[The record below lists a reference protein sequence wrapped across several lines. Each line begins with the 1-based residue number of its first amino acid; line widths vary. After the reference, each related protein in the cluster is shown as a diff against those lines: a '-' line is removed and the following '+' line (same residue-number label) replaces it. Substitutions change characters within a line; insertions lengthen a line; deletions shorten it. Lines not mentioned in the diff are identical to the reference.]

1 MDLGERL
8 YQLRKAHNLSQGE
21 VADALGVSRQSVSK
35 WENNTSVPEL
45 DKLVKLG
52 ELFGLTLD
60 ELVKGEAAPAPAG
73 RLEQSRPVSG
83 PAGGRRIAAIVLL
96 VCGGVGTLL
105 FCATLLI
112 YLTLWLMLAGLLCWH
127 AREHL
132 GLCLGLSLWLFG
144 VLFFQTGTALSP
156 WDIFYPISYRFYP
169 PFYLFLDWLVFGL
182 LLLMLGLAL
191 RAVWRRFDRPALL
204 RLGLAVGL
212 FAVVRAVAL
221 LPPLFHL
228 VWIRT
233 STAPFYY
240 PFPDFFC
247 YSVLVIALFP
257 LPWGGYRRRPFVVL
271 AAWLLSFGLDRL
283 VFFLSPDHIFPVFLF
298 YYWPLLLL
306 LFYLAAAWAGAA
318 WERRAARRS

>member
-8 YQLRKAHNLSQGE
+8 YQLRKARNLSQGE
-21 VADALGVSRQSVSK
+21 VADSLGVSRQSVSK
-35 WENNTSVPEL
+35 WENNTSAPEL

-73 RLEQSRPVSG
+73 RLERPRPASG

-96 VCGGVGTLL
+96 VCGGVGSLL
-105 FCATLLI
+105 FCTTLLI
-112 YLTLWLMLAGLLCWH
+112 YLTLWLVLAGLLCWH
-127 AREHL
+127 VQEHL
-132 GLCLGLSLWLFG
+132 GLCLGLSFWMIL
-144 VLFFQTGTALSP
+144 VVYFQNFSVLSP
-156 WDIFYPISYRFYP
+156 WNALIPAVYRAYP
-169 PFYLFLDWLVFGL
+169 PSYILLDWLL
-182 LLLMLGLAL
+182 LLPLLLFLGLAV
-191 RAVWRRFDRPALL
+191 RAAWRQFDRPALL

-212 FAVVRAVAL
+212 FATATIVLHLLRIPAL
-221 LPPLFHL
+221 ISIDASPG
-228 VWIRT
+228 
-233 STAPFYY
+233 FYY
-240 PFPDFFC
+240 PKP
-247 YSVLVIALFP
+247 YQLEELVLLAALFP

-283 VFFLSPDHIFPVFLF
+283 VFSLSPDHMFPVFLF

>member
-8 YQLRKAHNLSQGE
+8 YQLRKARNLSQGE

-73 RLEQSRPVSG
+73 RLEQSRPASG

-132 GLCLGLSLWLFG
+132 GLCLGLSFWMFL
-144 VLFFQTGTALSP
+144 VVYFQVTSILSP
-156 WDIFYPISYRFYP
+156 WNVLIPAVYRAYP
-169 PFYLFLDWLVFGL
+169 PSYILLDWLL
-182 LLLMLGLAL
+182 LLPLLLFLGLAV
-191 RAVWRRFDRPALL
+191 RAAWRQFDRPALL
-204 RLGLAVGL
+204 RLGLTVGL
-212 FAVVRAVAL
+212 FAAVQTVTL
-221 LPPLFHL
+221 LPPLFRL
-228 VWIRT
+228 VQIPT

-271 AAWLLSFGLDRL
+271 AAWALSFGLDRL
-283 VFFLSPDHIFPVFLF
+283 ASHLFPYHIFLS

-306 LFYLAAAWAGAA
+306 LFYLAAAWAGAV

>member
-8 YQLRKAHNLSQGE
+8 YQLRKARNLSQGE

-73 RLEQSRPVSG
+73 RLEQSRPASG
-83 PAGGRRIAAIVLL
+83 PTGGRRIAAIVLL
-96 VCGGVGTLL
+96 VCGGVGSLL
-105 FCATLLI
+105 FCTTLLI
-112 YLTLWLMLAGLLCWH
+112 YLTLWLVLAGLLCWYVQ
-127 AREHL
+127 EHL
-132 GLCLGLSLWLFG
+132 GLCLGLSFWMFL
-144 VLFFQTGTALSP
+144 VVYFQVTSILSP
-156 WDIFYPISYRFYP
+156 WNVLIPAVYRAYP
-169 PFYLFLDWLVFGL
+169 PSYILLDWLL
-182 LLLMLGLAL
+182 LLPLLLFLGLAV
-191 RAVWRRFDRPALL
+191 RAAWRQFDRPALL
-204 RLGLAVGL
+204 RLGLTVGL
-212 FAVVRAVAL
+212 FAAVQTVTL
-221 LPPLFHL
+221 LPPLFRL
-228 VWIRT
+228 VQIPT

-271 AAWLLSFGLDRL
+271 AAWALSFGLDRL
-283 VFFLSPDHIFPVFLF
+283 ASHLFPYHIFLS

-306 LFYLAAAWAGAA
+306 LFYLAAAWAGAV

>member
-8 YQLRKAHNLSQGE
+8 YQLRKARNLSQGE

-73 RLEQSRPVSG
+73 RLERPRPASG
-83 PAGGRRIAAIVLL
+83 PAGGRRIAAIALL

-105 FCATLLI
+105 FCTTLLI
-112 YLTLWLMLAGLLCWH
+112 YLTLWLVLAGLLCWYVQ
-127 AREHL
+127 EHL
-132 GLCLGLSLWLFG
+132 GLCLGLSFWMFL
-144 VLFFQTGTALSP
+144 VVYFQVTSILSP
-156 WDIFYPISYRFYP
+156 WNVLIPAVYRAYP
-169 PFYLFLDWLVFGL
+169 PSYILLDWLL
-182 LLLMLGLAL
+182 LLPLLLFLGLAV
-191 RAVWRRFDRPALL
+191 RAAWRQFDRPALL
-204 RLGLAVGL
+204 RLGLTVGL
-212 FAVVRAVAL
+212 FAAVQTVTL
-221 LPPLFHL
+221 LPPLFRL
-228 VWIRT
+228 VQIPT

-271 AAWLLSFGLDRL
+271 AAWALSFGLDRL
-283 VFFLSPDHIFPVFLF
+283 ASHLFPYHIFLS

-306 LFYLAAAWAGAA
+306 LFYLAAAWAGAV

>member
-8 YQLRKAHNLSQGE
+8 YQLRKARNLSQGE

-73 RLEQSRPVSG
+73 RLERPRPASG
-83 PAGGRRIAAIVLL
+83 PAGGRRIAAIALL
-96 VCGGVGTLL
+96 VCGGVGSLL
-105 FCATLLI
+105 FCTTLLI
-112 YLTLWLMLAGLLCWH
+112 YLTLWLVLAGLLCWH
-127 AREHL
+127 VQEHL
-132 GLCLGLSLWLFG
+132 GLCLGLSFWMFL
-144 VLFFQTGTALSP
+144 VVYFQVTSILSP
-156 WDIFYPISYRFYP
+156 WNVLIPAVYRAYP
-169 PFYLFLDWLVFGL
+169 PSYILLDWLL
-182 LLLMLGLAL
+182 LLPLLLMLGLAL

-271 AAWLLSFGLDRL
+271 AAWALSFGLDRL
-283 VFFLSPDHIFPVFLF
+283 ASHLFPYHIFLS

-306 LFYLAAAWAGAA
+306 LFYLAAAWAGAV

>member
-8 YQLRKAHNLSQGE
+8 YQLRKARNLSQGE

-73 RLEQSRPVSG
+73 RLERPRPASG

-105 FCATLLI
+105 FCTTLLI
-112 YLTLWLMLAGLLCWH
+112 YLTLWLVLAGLLCWYVQ
-127 AREHL
+127 EHL
-132 GLCLGLSLWLFG
+132 GLCLGLSFWMFL
-144 VLFFQTGTALSP
+144 VVYFQVTSILSP
-156 WDIFYPISYRFYP
+156 WNVLIPAVYRAYP
-169 PFYLFLDWLVFGL
+169 PSYILLDWLL
-182 LLLMLGLAL
+182 LLPLLLFLGLAV
-191 RAVWRRFDRPALL
+191 RAAWRQFDRPALL

-271 AAWLLSFGLDRL
+271 AAWALSFGLDRL
-283 VFFLSPDHIFPVFLF
+283 ASHLFPYHIFLS

-306 LFYLAAAWAGAA
+306 LFYLAAAWAGAV

>member
-8 YQLRKAHNLSQGE
+8 YQLRKARNLSQGE

-73 RLEQSRPVSG
+73 RLERPRPASG
-83 PAGGRRIAAIVLL
+83 PAGGRRIAAIALL
-96 VCGGVGTLL
+96 VCGGVGSLL
-105 FCATLLI
+105 FCTTLLI
-112 YLTLWLMLAGLLCWH
+112 YLTLWLVLAGLLCWH
-127 AREHL
+127 VQEHL
-132 GLCLGLSLWLFG
+132 GLCLGLSFWMFL
-144 VLFFQTGTALSP
+144 VVYFQITSILSP
-156 WDIFYPISYRFYP
+156 WNVLIPAVYRFST
-169 PFYLFLDWLVFGL
+169 PFQIFLDWLLFLPL
-182 LLLMLGLAL
+182 LLFLGLAV
-191 RAVWRRFDRPALL
+191 RAAWRQFDRPALL

-271 AAWLLSFGLDRL
+271 AAWALSFGLDRL
-283 VFFLSPDHIFPVFLF
+283 ASHLFPYHIFLS

-306 LFYLAAAWAGAA
+306 LFYLAAAWAGAV

>member
-8 YQLRKAHNLSQGE
+8 YQLRKARNLSQGE

-73 RLEQSRPVSG
+73 RLEQSRPASG

-105 FCATLLI
+105 FCTTLLI
-112 YLTLWLMLAGLLCWH
+112 YLTLWLVLAGLLCWYVQ
-127 AREHL
+127 EHL
-132 GLCLGLSLWLFG
+132 GLCLGLSFWMFL
-144 VLFFQTGTALSP
+144 VVYFQVTSILSP
-156 WDIFYPISYRFYP
+156 WNVLIPAVYRAYP
-169 PFYLFLDWLVFGL
+169 PSYILLDWLL
-182 LLLMLGLAL
+182 LLPLLLFLGLAV
-191 RAVWRRFDRPALL
+191 RAAWRQFDRPALL
-204 RLGLAVGL
+204 RLGLTVGL
-212 FAVVRAVAL
+212 FAAVQTVTL
-221 LPPLFHL
+221 LPPLFRL
-228 VWIRT
+228 VQIPT

-271 AAWLLSFGLDRL
+271 AAWALSFGLDRL
-283 VFFLSPDHIFPVFLF
+283 ASHLFPYHIFLS

-306 LFYLAAAWAGAA
+306 LFYLAAAWAGAV

>member
-8 YQLRKAHNLSQGE
+8 YQLRKARNLSQGE

-73 RLEQSRPVSG
+73 RPERPRPASG

-96 VCGGVGTLL
+96 VCGGVGSLL
-105 FCATLLI
+105 FCTTLLI
-112 YLTLWLMLAGLLCWH
+112 YLTLWLVLAGLLCWH
-127 AREHL
+127 VQEHL
-132 GLCLGLSLWLFG
+132 GLCLGLSFWMIL
-144 VLFFQTGTALSP
+144 VVYFQNFSVLSP
-156 WDIFYPISYRFYP
+156 WNALIPAVYRAYP
-169 PFYLFLDWLVFGL
+169 PSYILLDWLL
-182 LLLMLGLAL
+182 LLPLLLFLGLAV
-191 RAVWRRFDRPALL
+191 RAAWRQFDRPALL
-204 RLGLAVGL
+204 RLGLTVGL
-212 FAVVRAVAL
+212 FAAVQTVTL
-221 LPPLFHL
+221 LPPLFRL
-228 VWIRT
+228 VQIPT

-271 AAWLLSFGLDRL
+271 AAWALSFGLDRL
-283 VFFLSPDHIFPVFLF
+283 ASHLFPYHIFLS

-306 LFYLAAAWAGAA
+306 LFYLAAAWAGAV

>member
-1 MDLGERL
+1 M
-8 YQLRKAHNLSQGE
+8 
-21 VADALGVSRQSVSK
+21 SK

-73 RLEQSRPVSG
+73 RLERPRPASG

-105 FCATLLI
+105 FCTTLLI
-112 YLTLWLMLAGLLCWH
+112 YLTLWLVLAGLLCWH
-127 AREHL
+127 VQEHL
-132 GLCLGLSLWLFG
+132 GLCLGLSFWMIL
-144 VLFFQTGTALSP
+144 VVYFQVTSILSP
-156 WDIFYPISYRFYP
+156 WNVLIPAVYRFST
-169 PFYLFLDWLVFGL
+169 PFQIFLDWLLFLPL
-182 LLLMLGLAL
+182 LLFLGLAV
-191 RAVWRRFDRPALL
+191 RAAWRQFDRPALL

-212 FAVVRAVAL
+212 FATATFVLHLLRIPAL
-221 LPPLFHL
+221 ISIDVSPG
-228 VWIRT
+228 
-233 STAPFYY
+233 FYY
-240 PFPDFFC
+240 PKP
-247 YSVLVIALFP
+247 YQSEELVLLAALFP

-283 VFFLSPDHIFPVFLF
+283 VFFLSPDHMFPVFLF

>member
-8 YQLRKAHNLSQGE
+8 YQLRKARNLSQGE

-73 RLEQSRPVSG
+73 RLERPRPASG

-96 VCGGVGTLL
+96 VCGGVGSLL
-105 FCATLLI
+105 FCTTLLI
-112 YLTLWLMLAGLLCWH
+112 YLTLWLVLAGLLCWYVQ
-127 AREHL
+127 EHL
-132 GLCLGLSLWLFG
+132 GLCLGLSFWMFL
-144 VLFFQTGTALSP
+144 VVYFQITSILSP
-156 WDIFYPISYRFYP
+156 WNVLIPAVYRFST
-169 PFYLFLDWLVFGL
+169 PFQIFLDWLLFLPL
-182 LLLMLGLAL
+182 LLFLGLAV
-191 RAVWRRFDRPALL
+191 RAAWRQFDRPALL

-271 AAWLLSFGLDRL
+271 AAWALSFGLDRL
-283 VFFLSPDHIFPVFLF
+283 ASHLFPYHIFLS

-306 LFYLAAAWAGAA
+306 LFYLAAAWAGAV

>member
-8 YQLRKAHNLSQGE
+8 YQLRKARNLSQGE

-73 RLEQSRPVSG
+73 RPERPRPASG

-96 VCGGVGTLL
+96 VCGGVGSLL
-105 FCATLLI
+105 FCTTLLI
-112 YLTLWLMLAGLLCWH
+112 YLTLWLVLAGLLCWH
-127 AREHL
+127 VQEHL
-132 GLCLGLSLWLFG
+132 GLCLGLSFWMFL
-144 VLFFQTGTALSP
+144 VVYFQVTSILSP
-156 WDIFYPISYRFYP
+156 WNVLIPAVYRAYP
-169 PFYLFLDWLVFGL
+169 PSYILLDWLL
-182 LLLMLGLAL
+182 LLPLLLFLGLAV
-191 RAVWRRFDRPALL
+191 RAAWRRFDRPALL

-271 AAWLLSFGLDRL
+271 AAWALSFGLDRL
-283 VFFLSPDHIFPVFLF
+283 ASHLFPYHIFLS

>member
-8 YQLRKAHNLSQGE
+8 YQLRKARNLSQGE

-73 RLEQSRPVSG
+73 RLERPRPASG
-83 PAGGRRIAAIVLL
+83 PAGGRRIAAIALL
-96 VCGGVGTLL
+96 VCGGVGSLL
-105 FCATLLI
+105 FCTTLLI
-112 YLTLWLMLAGLLCWH
+112 YLTLWLVLAGLLCWH
-127 AREHL
+127 VQEHL
-132 GLCLGLSLWLFG
+132 GLCLGLSFWMFL
-144 VLFFQTGTALSP
+144 VVYFQVTSILSP
-156 WDIFYPISYRFYP
+156 WNVLIPAVYRAYP
-169 PFYLFLDWLVFGL
+169 PSYILLDWLL
-182 LLLMLGLAL
+182 LLPLLLFLGLAV
-191 RAVWRRFDRPALL
+191 RAAWRQFDRPALL

-271 AAWLLSFGLDRL
+271 AAWALSFGLDRL
-283 VFFLSPDHIFPVFLF
+283 ASHLFPYHIFLS

-306 LFYLAAAWAGAA
+306 LFYLAAAWAGAV

>member
-8 YQLRKAHNLSQGE
+8 YQLRKARNLSQGE

-73 RLEQSRPVSG
+73 RLERPRPASG
-83 PAGGRRIAAIVLL
+83 PAGGRRIAAIALL
-96 VCGGVGTLL
+96 VCGGVGSLL
-105 FCATLLI
+105 FCTTLLI
-112 YLTLWLMLAGLLCWH
+112 YLTLWLVLAGLLCWH
-127 AREHL
+127 VQEHL
-132 GLCLGLSLWLFG
+132 GLCLGLSFWMFL
-144 VLFFQTGTALSP
+144 VVYFQVTSILSP
-156 WDIFYPISYRFYP
+156 WNVLIPAVYRFST
-169 PFYLFLDWLVFGL
+169 PFQIFLDWLL
-182 LLLMLGLAL
+182 LLPLLLFLGLAV
-191 RAVWRRFDRPALL
+191 RAAWRQFDRPALL
-204 RLGLAVGL
+204 RLGLTVGL
-212 FAVVRAVAL
+212 FAAVQTVTL
-221 LPPLFHL
+221 LPPLFRL
-228 VWIRT
+228 VQIPT

-271 AAWLLSFGLDRL
+271 AAWALSFGLDRL
-283 VFFLSPDHIFPVFLF
+283 ASHLFPYHIFLS

-306 LFYLAAAWAGAA
+306 LFYLAAAWAGAV

>member
-8 YQLRKAHNLSQGE
+8 YQLRKARNLSQGE

-35 WENNTSVPEL
+35 WENDTSVPEL

-73 RLEQSRPVSG
+73 RLERPRPASG
-83 PAGGRRIAAIVLL
+83 PAGGRRIAAIALL

-105 FCATLLI
+105 FCTTLLI
-112 YLTLWLMLAGLLCWH
+112 YLTLWLVLAGLLCWYVQ
-127 AREHL
+127 EHL
-132 GLCLGLSLWLFG
+132 GLCLGLSFWMFL
-144 VLFFQTGTALSP
+144 VVYFQVTSILSP
-156 WDIFYPISYRFYP
+156 WNVLIPAVYRAYP
-169 PFYLFLDWLVFGL
+169 PSYILLDWLL
-182 LLLMLGLAL
+182 LLPLLLFLGLAV
-191 RAVWRRFDRPALL
+191 RAAWRQFDRPALL
-204 RLGLAVGL
+204 RLGLTVGL
-212 FAVVRAVAL
+212 FAAVQTVTL
-221 LPPLFHL
+221 LPPLFRL
-228 VWIRT
+228 VQIPT

-271 AAWLLSFGLDRL
+271 AAWALSFGLDRL
-283 VFFLSPDHIFPVFLF
+283 ASHLFPYHIFLS

-306 LFYLAAAWAGAA
+306 LFYLAAAWAGAV

>member
-8 YQLRKAHNLSQGE
+8 YQLRKARNLSQGE

-73 RLEQSRPVSG
+73 RLERPRPASG
-83 PAGGRRIAAIVLL
+83 PAGGRRIAAIALL
-96 VCGGVGTLL
+96 VCGGVGSLL
-105 FCATLLI
+105 FCTTLLI
-112 YLTLWLMLAGLLCWH
+112 YLTLWLVLAGLLCWH
-127 AREHL
+127 VQEHL
-132 GLCLGLSLWLFG
+132 GLCLGLSFWMFL
-144 VLFFQTGTALSP
+144 VVYFQVTSILSP
-156 WDIFYPISYRFYP
+156 WNVLIPAVYRAYP
-169 PFYLFLDWLVFGL
+169 PSYILLDWLL
-182 LLLMLGLAL
+182 LLPLLLFLGLAV
-191 RAVWRRFDRPALL
+191 RAAWRQFDRPALL
-204 RLGLAVGL
+204 RLGLTVGL
-212 FAVVRAVAL
+212 FAAVQTVTL
-221 LPPLFHL
+221 LPPLFRL
-228 VWIRT
+228 VQIPT

-271 AAWLLSFGLDRL
+271 AAWALSFGLDRL
-283 VFFLSPDHIFPVFLF
+283 ASHLFPYHIFLS

>member
-8 YQLRKAHNLSQGE
+8 YQLRKARNLSQGE

-73 RLEQSRPVSG
+73 RLERPRPASG

-105 FCATLLI
+105 FCTTLLI
-112 YLTLWLMLAGLLCWH
+112 YLTLWLVLAGLLCWH
-127 AREHL
+127 VQEHL
-132 GLCLGLSLWLFG
+132 GLCLGLSFWMFL
-144 VLFFQTGTALSP
+144 VVYFQVTSILSP
-156 WDIFYPISYRFYP
+156 WNVLIPAVYRAYP
-169 PFYLFLDWLVFGL
+169 PSYILLDWLL
-182 LLLMLGLAL
+182 LLPLLLFLGLAV
-191 RAVWRRFDRPALL
+191 RAAWRQFDRPALL
-204 RLGLAVGL
+204 RLGLTVGL
-212 FAVVRAVAL
+212 FAAVQTVTL
-221 LPPLFHL
+221 LPPLFRL
-228 VWIRT
+228 VQIPT

-271 AAWLLSFGLDRL
+271 AAWALSFGLDRL
-283 VFFLSPDHIFPVFLF
+283 ASHLFPYHIFLS

-306 LFYLAAAWAGAA
+306 LFYLAAAWAGAV

>member
-8 YQLRKAHNLSQGE
+8 YQLRKARNLSQGE

-73 RLEQSRPVSG
+73 RLERPRPASG
-83 PAGGRRIAAIVLL
+83 PAGGRRIAAIALL
-96 VCGGVGTLL
+96 VCGGVGSLL
-105 FCATLLI
+105 FCTTLLI
-112 YLTLWLMLAGLLCWH
+112 YLTLWLVLAGLLCWYVQ
-127 AREHL
+127 EHL
-132 GLCLGLSLWLFG
+132 GLCLGLSFWMFL
-144 VLFFQTGTALSP
+144 VVYFQVTSILSP
-156 WDIFYPISYRFYP
+156 WNVLIPAVYRAYP
-169 PFYLFLDWLVFGL
+169 PSYILLDWLL
-182 LLLMLGLAL
+182 LLPLLLFLGLAV
-191 RAVWRRFDRPALL
+191 RAAWRRFDRPALL

-271 AAWLLSFGLDRL
+271 AAWALSFGLDRL
-283 VFFLSPDHIFPVFLF
+283 ASHLFPYHIFLS

-306 LFYLAAAWAGAA
+306 LFYLAAAWAGAV

>member
-8 YQLRKAHNLSQGE
+8 YQLRKARNLSQGE

-73 RLEQSRPVSG
+73 RLEQSRPASG
-83 PAGGRRIAAIVLL
+83 PAGGRRIAAIALL
-96 VCGGVGTLL
+96 VCGGVGSLL
-105 FCATLLI
+105 FCTTLLI
-112 YLTLWLMLAGLLCWH
+112 YLTLWLVLAGLLCWH
-127 AREHL
+127 VQEHL
-132 GLCLGLSLWLFG
+132 GLCLGLSFWMFL
-144 VLFFQTGTALSP
+144 VVYFQVTSILSP
-156 WDIFYPISYRFYP
+156 WNVLIPAVYRAYP
-169 PFYLFLDWLVFGL
+169 PSYILLDWLL
-182 LLLMLGLAL
+182 LLPLLLFLGLAV
-191 RAVWRRFDRPALL
+191 RAAWRRFDRPALL

-271 AAWLLSFGLDRL
+271 AAWALSFGLDRL
-283 VFFLSPDHIFPVFLF
+283 ASHLFPYHIFLS

-306 LFYLAAAWAGAA
+306 LFYLAAAWAGAV

>member
-8 YQLRKAHNLSQGE
+8 YQLRKARNLSQGE

-73 RLEQSRPVSG
+73 RLEQSRPASG
-83 PAGGRRIAAIVLL
+83 PTGGRRIAAIVLL
-96 VCGGVGTLL
+96 VCGGVGSLL
-105 FCATLLI
+105 FCTTLLI
-112 YLTLWLMLAGLLCWH
+112 YLTLWLVLAGLLCWH
-127 AREHL
+127 VQEHL
-132 GLCLGLSLWLFG
+132 GLCLGLSFWMFL
-144 VLFFQTGTALSP
+144 VVYFQVTSILSP
-156 WDIFYPISYRFYP
+156 WNVLIPAVYRAYP
-169 PFYLFLDWLVFGL
+169 PSYILLDWLL
-182 LLLMLGLAL
+182 LLPLLLFLGLAV
-191 RAVWRRFDRPALL
+191 RAAWRQFDRPALL
-204 RLGLAVGL
+204 RLGLTVGL
-212 FAVVRAVAL
+212 FAAVQTVTL
-221 LPPLFHL
+221 LPPLFRL
-228 VWIRT
+228 VQIPT

-271 AAWLLSFGLDRL
+271 AAWALSFGLDRL
-283 VFFLSPDHIFPVFLF
+283 ASHLFPYHIFLS

-306 LFYLAAAWAGAA
+306 LFYLAAAWAGAV